1 MKSSTSF
8 ERNPHFHAIAGGCSA
23 RKLTQVQTKH
33 PPGIRALVKPVRRVC
48 KPETSPT
55 LGHWDHRDEVL
66 KLAPELIEI
75 PRQHKLPTRFAGSW
89 NLSRGL
95 SFSDS
100 LATSSIQA
108 GKTIR
113 PFTQLTY
120 FGAVALF
127 LNVFLVKLIKIND
140 ISY

>member
-1 MKSSTSF
+1 
-8 ERNPHFHAIAGGCSA
+8 
-23 RKLTQVQTKH
+23 
-33 PPGIRALVKPVRRVC
+33 VRRVC

-55 LGHWDHRDEVL
+55 LGHWDHQDEVL

-75 PRQHKLPTRFAGSW
+75 PRQLKLPTRFAGSW
-89 NLSRGL
+89 NLSRGI
-95 SFSDS
+95 SSDS

-108 GKTIR
+108 GKPIR

-140 ISY
+140 INYLI